1 MSLNHSPKIVTD
13 GLVFAYDT
21 ENKKSYKGPPIQNKI
36 SQITPR
42 TQSGTG
48 HDFIGGSEVVDIP
61 SIGRTLVKTC
71 QIQNNYSA
79 VSTWCCPSP
88 FFYGNVTVSG
98 STVYTYAI
106 VYKVESNYTN
116 ANYMYRYEYNGGTY
130 VLEQGLHNEG
140 YRIHLGNG
148 WYWAWRT
155 FTTNTA
161 TTVLNSMASFY
172 YRYSASYDKMSV
184 ANVLL
189 VEGDYSGLHPKYWP
203 AVNSTRSNTQAVLD
217 LTGNNTITANSLTY
231 NSDGSFEFNGTS
243 DYATFGNS
251 TAIASIGGTSNITVE
266 SWVKYDTYVGNGQSY
281 SVVTHKG
288 SPWTWLLEN
297 PSNKGRIRFTI
308 GGVDTNCPDTSV
320 HPLNTWIHW
329 IGTYD
334 GSNMKFYANG
344 VLKNTVAA
352 TGTLGSN
359 STAATIGQY
368 SGAYRLDGQISIVKV
383 YNKALTAA
391 EVQQNFNAHRGRYG
405 I

>member
-231 NSDGSFEFNGTS
+231 NSDGSFEFGSSGSNYVSIPSTVLNGLTS
-243 DYATFGNS
+243 WTIDFWLQRDTTNSIDSFLTCGSGNNFLWYFAS
-251 TAIASIGGTSNITVE
+251 NRVYHENTAS
-266 SWVKYDTYVGNGQSY
+266 
-281 SVVTHKG
+281 
-288 SPWTWLLEN
+288 
-297 PSNKGRIRFTI
+297 
-308 GGVDTNCPDTSV
+308 TSV
-320 HPLNTWIHW
+320 AFSVTNGVPFKFTA
-329 IGTYD
+329 T
-334 GSNMKFYANG
+334 GSAGSISVYKNG
-344 VLKNTVAA
+344 VLVGTMSNTTTITV
-352 TGTLGSN
+352 GSN
-359 STAATIGQY
+359 IGIILGQEMDSQSGTFDVNQAFKGKIYST
-368 SGAYRLDGQISIVKV
+368 KF